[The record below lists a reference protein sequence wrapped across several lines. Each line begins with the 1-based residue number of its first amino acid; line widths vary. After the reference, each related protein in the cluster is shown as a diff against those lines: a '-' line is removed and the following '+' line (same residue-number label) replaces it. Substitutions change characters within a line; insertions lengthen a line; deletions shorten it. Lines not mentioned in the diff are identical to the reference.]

1 MMRIILVDDEG
12 EIHSV
17 DFMENFRQL
26 LASEQ
31 HQFWVETGKLARFNK
46 KAYEEWK
53 EEKNDR

>member
-1 MMRIILVDDEG
+1 MRIILLDDKG

-17 DFMENFRQL
+17 DFMESLRQL

-31 HQFWVETGKLARFNK
+31 HQFWVETGKFARLEK